1 MFQDMLRESW
11 VYQEIGQEFLE
22 EERQR
27 RRQGIHDAI
36 MALVQTHFPELVA
49 LVRQQ
54 INSITDPDVLQRMLI
69 KLIATQQADEVKEI
83 LLAGDR
89 A

>member
-1 MFQDMLRESW
+1 
-11 VYQEIGQEFLE
+11 
-22 EERQR
+22 
-27 RRQGIHDAI
+27 
-36 MALVQTHFPELVA
+36 
-49 LVRQQ
+49 
-54 INSITDPDVLQRMLI
+54 MLI

>member
-1 MFQDMLRESW
+1 
-11 VYQEIGQEFLE
+11 
-22 EERQR
+22 
-27 RRQGIHDAI
+27 
-36 MALVQTHFPELVA
+36 VA
-49 LVRQQ
+49 LARQQ